1 MAGGYFTDV
10 VLHSSKHY
18 HQEDA
23 TELRLL
29 STDVATARGAVISRF
44 HGVVRCGISVNGSF
58 NLWVWRAS
66 LCVCASPRVRTLI
79 RVRNSSLDQDGGEV
93 VVMCVIGFAREVASR
108 VS

>member
-10 VLHSSKHY
+10 VLHSSKKY

-29 STDVATARGAVISRF
+29 STDVVAARGAVISRF
-44 HGVVRCGISVNGSF
+44 HGVVQCGISVNESL

-66 LCVCASPRVRTLI
+66 LCGTDHLLYV
-79 RVRNSSLDQDGGEV
+79 G
-93 VVMCVIGFAREVASR
+93 SR
-108 VS
+108 